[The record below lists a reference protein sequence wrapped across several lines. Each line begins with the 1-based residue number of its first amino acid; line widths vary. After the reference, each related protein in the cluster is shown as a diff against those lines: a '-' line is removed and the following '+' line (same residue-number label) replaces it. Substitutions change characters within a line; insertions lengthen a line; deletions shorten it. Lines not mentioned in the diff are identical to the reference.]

1 MQCAL
6 EYLKTTRP
14 LFHSILNVTNNLQT
28 HRIRN
33 FRILIFIWFAVA
45 LTSTGRVVGQVRKG
59 EREVSVS
66 TLTSV
71 DKRLTTAGFDAT
83 QGQFPATIT
92 DIQATFVATK
102 SDVFN
107 KIFSCFSSSCLL

>member
-1 MQCAL
+1 MLPTICKRT
-6 EYLKTTRP
+6 EM
-14 LFHSILNVTNNLQT
+14 
-28 HRIRN
+28 RN

-45 LTSTGRVVGQVRKG
+45 LKSTGRVVGQVRKR

-71 DKRLTTAGFDAT
+71 DKRVTTAGFDAT